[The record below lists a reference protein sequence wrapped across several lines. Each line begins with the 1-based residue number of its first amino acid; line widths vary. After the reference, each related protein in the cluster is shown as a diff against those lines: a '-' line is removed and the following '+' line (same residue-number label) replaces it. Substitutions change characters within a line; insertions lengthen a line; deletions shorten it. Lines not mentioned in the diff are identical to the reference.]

1 MAAERGRVEKAGL
14 DTVGAFGWKSV
25 CSLSGCRQERWARS
39 AWLSACLVK
48 RFERREDRTQR
59 GAADRKLSII
69 RSQEVVLSRVLFLAG
84 LLALPAFAA
93 EPTLYGRYEH
103 IKVEEI
109 GKILPAKMDTG
120 AMTASLSARDIEQF
134 KRDGE
139 DWVRFRLAVD
149 GADDTL
155 YEQRLLGISRIK
167 TRAEEAGN
175 VDPDSEPPRAERP
188 VVGMQLCIGDQLREV
203 QVNLTDRTHFSYPLL
218 IGAETIRDLNA
229 AIYPTEKYTAGQP
242 AC

>member
-1 MAAERGRVEKAGL
+1 MHHPTLTLRRA
-14 DTVGAFGWKSV
+14 
-25 CSLSGCRQERWARS
+25 LS
-39 AWLSACLVK
+39 
-48 RFERREDRTQR
+48 RRTFLR
-59 GAADRKLSII
+59 GAA
-69 RSQEVVLSRVLFLAG
+69 VT
-84 LLALPAFAA
+84 LALPWLDAMTPAFAA
-93 EPTLYGRYEH
+93 EPTLYGRYEN
-103 IKVEEI
+103 IKVAEI
-109 GKILPAKMDTG
+109 GTTLPAKMDTG

-188 VVGMQLCIGDQLREV
+188 VIGMQLCIGDRQREV
-203 QVNLTDRTHFSYPLL
+203 EVNLTDRRHFSYPLL

-229 AIYPTEKYTAGQP
+229 AIYPTEKYTAGRP
-242 AC
+242 TC